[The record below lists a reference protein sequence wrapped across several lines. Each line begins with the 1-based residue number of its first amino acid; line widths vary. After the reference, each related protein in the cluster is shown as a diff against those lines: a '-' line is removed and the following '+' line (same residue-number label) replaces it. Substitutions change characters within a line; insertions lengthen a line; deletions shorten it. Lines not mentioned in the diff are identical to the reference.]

1 VISESAR
8 SAGRLVIGLQPVR
21 ECLRAHGRL
30 VLEVAITAGDNPK
43 LAALERFAR
52 DRGVAEVVRLPRGDM
67 DRLSQG
73 GQHQGAI
80 ALAPPLELRP
90 WSEVVTRPQLIA
102 IALDRVQDPQ
112 NFGAV
117 VRSAV
122 ATGDAALVWGGRPA
136 TFRAS
141 AGAIEHATLSR
152 VASLKDALASAR
164 EAGAQ
169 VIGLAAGAPDL
180 LSNIDLR
187 GPTVIVLGNEAEGLQ
202 SSVRRAC
209 TRLAAVVR
217 PRVLDSLNASVA
229 AAIALYEAER
239 QRRHASEASDA
250 TPTASIQ

>member
-1 VISESAR
+1 
-8 SAGRLVIGLQPVR
+8 VIGLQPVR
-21 ECLRAHGRL
+21 ECLRVHGHL
-30 VLEVAITAGDNPK
+30 VTEVAITAGDNPK

-52 DRGVAEVVRLPRGDM
+52 DRGVAQVVRRSRGEM
-67 DRLSQG
+67 DRAAQG

-80 ALAPPLELRP
+80 ALAPPLVLRP
-90 WSEVVTRPQLIA
+90 WPEVVVRRQLIA

-122 ATGDAALVWGGRPA
+122 ATGDAALVWGEHASAPLTPA

-152 VASLKDALASAR
+152 VPSLKDALASAR

-169 VIGLAAGAPDL
+169 VIGLAAGATEL
-180 LSNIDLR
+180 LSDIDLR

-202 SSVRRAC
+202 HSVRRAC

-239 QRRHASEASDA
+239 QRREPAGPLLPEPSPAGV
-250 TPTASIQ
+250 

>member
-1 VISESAR
+1 
-8 SAGRLVIGLQPVR
+8 
-21 ECLRAHGRL
+21 
-30 VLEVAITAGDNPK
+30 
-43 LAALERFAR
+43 
-52 DRGVAEVVRLPRGDM
+52 M
-67 DRLSQG
+67 DRLSLG

-122 ATGDAALVWGGRPA
+122 ATGDAALVWGEHASAPLTPA

-202 SSVRRAC
+202 TSVRRAC

-250 TPTASIQ
+250 APAASIQ